1 VALGPPMPIVS
12 GADSSWV
19 ELMNISSS
27 PKPPSART
35 FWRTKSQ
42 ISLKTPS
49 WSATVIEIVRT
60 PLPTMMVR
68 AQIGSSTAVGIRLVP
83 LPPSR

>member
-1 VALGPPMPIVS
+1 MPIVS
-12 GADSSWV
+12 GADSSCV

-27 PKPPSART
+27 PKPPSLRT
-35 FWRTKSQ
+35 FCRTRSQ

-49 WSATVIEIVRT
+49 WSATVIAIFWL
-60 PLPTMMVR
+60 PLPTTIVR
-68 AQIGSSTAVGIRLVP
+68 AQIGSSTVVGMRLWP